1 MGPLA
6 KHEAGYSAAGFAG
19 GCRLALLN
27 RREDKIDAI
36 ADVALFAGLSKKE
49 LGQIVGI
56 VKEVE
61 FLPREYL
68 AYEGEAGQEAMIIL
82 AGKATVR
89 RGGRKIAAVSTG
101 SIIGEM
107 SLLTDLPRN
116 ATVRA
121 DTFVTALVMNSAQF
135 VRLIDEHPRVGV
147 KILRT
152 VAWRLARQSRI
163 H

>member
-1 MGPLA
+1 
-6 KHEAGYSAAGFAG
+6 
-19 GCRLALLN
+19 LALLK
-27 RREDKIDAI
+27 RREDKVDVI

-49 LGQIVGI
+49 LGEIANI

-61 FLPREYL
+61 FLPRDYL
-68 AYEGEAGQEAMIIL
+68 AYEGETGREAMIVI

-89 RGGRKIAAVSTG
+89 RGGRKVAEVSTG
-101 SIIGEM
+101 SVVGEM

-121 DTFVTALVMNSAQF
+121 DTFVSALVMNATQF
-135 VRLIDEHPRVGV
+135 SRLVDEHPQVGV

-152 VAWRLARQSRI
+152 VARRLAVATRI

>member
-1 MGPLA
+1 M
-6 KHEAGYSAAGFAG
+6 
-19 GCRLALLN
+19 ALLK
-27 RREDKIDAI
+27 RREDKIGII
-36 ADVALFAGLSKKE
+36 ADAAMFAGLSKKE
-49 LGQIVGI
+49 LGEIADI

-61 FLPREYL
+61 YLPREYL
-68 AYEGEAGQEAMIIL
+68 IHEGETGREAMIIL

-89 RGGRKIAAVSTG
+89 RGGRKLAEISTG
-101 SIIGEM
+101 SVVGEM

-121 DTFVTALVMNSAQF
+121 DTFVSALVMNATQF
-135 VRLIDEHPRVGV
+135 SRLIDEHPHVGV

-152 VAWRLARQSRI
+152 VARRLAEASRT